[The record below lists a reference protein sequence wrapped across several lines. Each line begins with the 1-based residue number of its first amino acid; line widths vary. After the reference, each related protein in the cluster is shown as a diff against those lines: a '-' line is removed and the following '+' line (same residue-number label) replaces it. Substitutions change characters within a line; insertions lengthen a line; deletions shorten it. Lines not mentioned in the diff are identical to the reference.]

1 MIAFITSTN
10 EPTTEL
16 CRWSLDRLGFH
27 TILYIDQTSLWN
39 KLEGIFE
46 EADDDFLRVDADVV
60 VNKNVLDLVTQ
71 DKYWWYQA
79 QTFDWFKQDVTNG
92 GIQFIRKECIPII
105 REHLNEAKH
114 QERPESHLYRLEAL
128 HNPRRC
134 VTYETICGIHGYK
147 QNDINNIRET
157 KLRRGQFENYDWEL
171 AERLSE
177 L

>member
-16 CRWSLDRLGFH
+16 CRWSLDRLGF
-27 TILYIDQTSLWN
+27 TTVLYIDQTSLWN

-46 EADDDFLRVDADVV
+46 EATEDFLRVDADVV
-60 VNKNVLDLVTQ
+60 CNKNVLDLVAM
-71 DKYWWYQA
+71 KSKWWYQA
-79 QTFDWFKQDVTNG
+79 TTYDWFKQDITSG
-92 GIQFIRKECIPII
+92 GIQFIKKECIPIVNKHI
-105 REHLNEAKH
+105 QEAKE
-114 QERPESHLYRLEAL
+114 QERPESYLYRLEEF

-134 VTYETICGIHGYK
+134 ISYDKICGLHGFA
-147 QNDINNIRET
+147 QSDVNRIRET

-171 AERLSE
+171 AERLSA